1 MDKKIKSMLYGFA
14 VADALGVPVEF
25 KSRKILQKNPV
36 TSMQGFGT
44 YNQPAGTW
52 SDDTSMTLATME
64 SISRLKKID
73 YADIMQNF
81 SLWLEEGKF
90 TPFGKV
96 FDCGMTCRSAIF
108 NFSTKIFGK
117 SKSALECGLRD
128 EKSNGNGSL
137 MRILPAVFYLYKIYG
152 ENFSLDAIQKIHEI
166 SCLTHAHRRSQIG
179 CGIYSL
185 IAVELLSGKNLQ
197 ESFAKGLE
205 KAKNFY
211 ADEPE
216 LQNYSRLFQKD
227 FKNLPENEIKSSG
240 YVVHTLEAALW
251 CLLNTDSYKNLALK
265 AVNLGEDTDTVAAVA
280 GGLAGIFYGLEN
292 IPSDWL
298 ETLQNKKYLEDIAE
312 DFCDIF

>member
-1 MDKKIKSMLYGFA
+1 MKKIKSMLFGFA

-25 KSRKILQKNPV
+25 KSRKILKKNPV

-96 FDCGMTCRSAIF
+96 FDCGVTCRTAIF

-117 SKSALECGLRD
+117 SKPALECGLRD
-128 EKSNGNGSL
+128 ENSNGNGSL

-152 ENFSLDAIQKIHEI
+152 ENFSSDAVQKIHEI
-166 SCLTHAHRRSQIG
+166 SCLTHAHRRNQKQWL
-179 CGIYSL
+179 CG
-185 IAVELLSGKNLQ
+185 
-197 ESFAKGLE
+197 
-205 KAKNFY
+205 
-211 ADEPE
+211 
-216 LQNYSRLFQKD
+216 
-227 FKNLPENEIKSSG
+227 
-240 YVVHTLEAALW
+240 
-251 CLLNTDSYKNLALK
+251 
-265 AVNLGEDTDTVAAVA
+265 
-280 GGLAGIFYGLEN
+280 
-292 IPSDWL
+292 
-298 ETLQNKKYLEDIAE
+298 
-312 DFCDIF
+312 